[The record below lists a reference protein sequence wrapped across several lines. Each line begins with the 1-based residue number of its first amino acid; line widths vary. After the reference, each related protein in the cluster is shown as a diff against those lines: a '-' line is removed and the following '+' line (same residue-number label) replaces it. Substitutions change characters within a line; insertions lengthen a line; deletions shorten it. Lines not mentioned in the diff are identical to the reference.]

1 MGWQREGG
9 LVAVKQI
16 GEAKSIDEGEKK
28 KMRRKMEE
36 SREVGERKRK
46 KEKIFLN
53 ERGERNLI
61 KNIYIYIYFLALM
74 NSAHLSIDVHCS
86 DGAEKNRFSS
96 TAGA

>member
-1 MGWQREGG
+1 MAKWIGSGGLWCVGGVGWQREGG

-61 KNIYIYIYFLALM
+61 KNIYIYIYLF
-74 NSAHLSIDVHCS
+74 
-86 DGAEKNRFSS
+86 
-96 TAGA
+96 